1 MDMIDTTPTRRVGVD
16 TGGTF
21 TDCVYVDGNT
31 NTFKV
36 AKVPSQPSAPNQAV
50 LDGVRSLEVED
61 SIDTLVHGTTIGT
74 NAVIV
79 GDYATAGLITN
90 RGFRDVLEIG
100 TQQRELLYILNQS
113 PRPSLIPRHLRLEV
127 AGRIGGDGFEVEPVD
142 EDEVREAAQ
151 TLVDAGVAAIAIC
164 CVFSHVD
171 DRHERRI
178 EEIVREI
185 APEDTYVIRA
195 SRTSHEPREY
205 PRFATGAVNASLA
218 PVIEPYIRKLDA
230 ELTANVLDGQLYI
243 MQSSGGIGTVERS
256 VGERV
261 HQLILSGPAA
271 GVIGGAQA
279 AADCGY
285 TDSVT
290 FDVGGT
296 SADIGVV
303 HDGIPR
309 TGFEIKLP
317 NGIPCN
323 LAHIEVETIGA
334 GGGSIGW
341 VDAGGALNSGPQSA
355 GAEPGPACYGRGGTQ
370 PTTTDAHLFL
380 GRLSQGGLI
389 DGGLSLDRD
398 RSETA
403 LAEMGEQIDMDA
415 TEAAIGVLAVLEENM
430 VGAIRR
436 AAARHGDDL
445 RDYVLVAGGGAGPL
459 HAGAAARILNMK
471 AAVIPPRP
479 GLLSALGL
487 LSADLR
493 HDHATVL
500 LGLGARTS
508 LGDIEEAFDR
518 LRDEADEALA
528 ADEVEVTAR
537 SFDRTLEVRYLGQSS
552 TLQVPHEQGQDLS
565 AVDATFH
572 ELHERT
578 FGHSSPDT
586 ETEVVS
592 ARVIG
597 IGARSMPG
605 LDVNLPTEAGEP
617 FERREVVF
625 TVSDG
630 PVDTPVYRR
639 EVLAVDQVI
648 EGPAIIEQMD
658 TTTVLIPEMTA
669 TVHPSGN
676 LILTNT
682 GEGTN

>member
-1 MDMIDTTPTRRVGVD
+1 MEMIEKTPTRRVGVD

-21 TDCVYVDGNT
+21 TDCVYVDSNT
-31 NTFKV
+31 NTFRV
-36 AKVPSQPSAPNQAV
+36 AKVPSQPSQPSEAV
-50 LDGVRSLEVED
+50 LGGVKSLKVDG
-61 SIDTLVHGTTIGT
+61 SIDALVHGTTIGT

-79 GDYATAGLITN
+79 GDYAVTGLITN

-127 AGRIGGDGFEVEPVD
+127 SGRTGADGSEVEPVD
-142 EDEVREAAQ
+142 EDGVREAAQ
-151 TLVDAGVAAIAIC
+151 FLVDSGVAAIAIG
-164 CVFSHVD
+164 CVFSHVND
-171 DRHERRI
+171 SHERLI
-178 EEIVREI
+178 EEIVREV
-185 APEDTYVIRA
+185 APDEVYVIRA
-195 SRTSHEPREY
+195 SRTSREPREY
-205 PRFATGAVNASLA
+205 PRFATGAVNAALA

-230 ELTANVLDGQLYI
+230 DLGENVLDGQLYI

-279 AADCGY
+279 AADCGFA
-285 TDSVT
+285 DSVT

-341 VDAGGALNSGPQSA
+341 VDRGGALNVGPRSA
-355 GAEPGPACYGRGGTQ
+355 GAEPGPACYGRGGTE
-370 PTTTDAHLFL
+370 PTVTDAHLFL
-380 GRLSQGGLI
+380 GRLSPNGLIGGGLE
-389 DGGLSLDRD
+389 LDRD
-398 RSETA
+398 RAEEA
-403 LAEMGEQIDMDA
+403 LATAAEGLGMDA
-415 TEAAIGVLAVLEENM
+415 TEAAIGILAVLEENM
-430 VGAIRR
+430 VGATRR

-493 HDHATVL
+493 HDHATVM
-500 LGLGARTS
+500 LGLGAKTT
-508 LGDIEEAFDR
+508 LGDIEEAFR
-518 LRDEADEALA
+518 HLQDEANEALA
-528 ADEVEVTAR
+528 SDEVEVVAR
-537 SFDRTLEVRYLGQSS
+537 RFERTLDIRYVGQSS
-552 TLQVPHEQGQDLS
+552 TLRVPHQPGEDL
-565 AVDATFH
+565 AVVETQFH
-572 ELHERT
+572 EVHERT
-578 FGHSSPDT
+578 FGHSSPDL

-592 ARVIG
+592 VRVIG
-597 IGARSMPG
+597 IGGRSMPG
-605 LDVNLPTEAGEP
+605 LDVDLPTEPGEP
-617 FERREVVF
+617 SERREVVF
-625 TVSDG
+625 SLDG
-630 PVDTPVYRR
+630 GAVDTPVYSRDS
-639 EVLAVDQVI
+639 LAVDQTI
-648 EGPAIIEQMD
+648 DGPAIIEQMD
-658 TTTVLIPEMTA
+658 TTTVLLPEMTA

-676 LILTNT
+676 LILTS
-682 GEGTN
+682 GEGTD